1 MAKALKDLKRELL
14 RNRDV
19 RVAYEE
25 LAPEYAIARAVIKG
39 RSAAGLTQAEL
50 AERMGTTQPYVA
62 RLESGRVLPTMRT
75 FLRVAKATGTLPTF
89 GFESVGE

>member
-1 MAKALKDLKRELL
+1 ML

-19 RVAYEE
+19 RAADDD
-25 LAPEYAIARAVIKG
+25 LALEYAIARAVIKV

-50 AERMGTTQPYVA
+50 AERMGSTQPYVA

-89 GFESVGE
+89 GFEAVGE